1 MALARRTLLATTV
14 GALALLAGCSSDTI
28 TADTV
33 IVDVRTPAEYAAG
46 HLEGATNIDV
56 EAADFGSKIGKLDK
70 SKSYFVYCRSGNRS
84 AQAITQMKAA
94 GFTHLIDGGAM
105 TAAAK
110 TAGKNIVK

>member
-1 MALARRTLLATTV
+1 MALARRTMLATTV
-14 GALALLAGCSSDTI
+14 GALALVAGCSTDTI
-28 TADTV
+28 TADTI

-56 EAADFGSKIGKLDK
+56 EAADFSSRIKTLDK
-70 SKSYFVYCRSGNRS
+70 AKTYFVYCRSGNRS
-84 AQAITQMKAA
+84 AQAISQMKSA
-94 GFTHLIDGGAM
+94 GFSHLIDGGAM